1 MPCCTEIKGEAVD
14 NITVSCVQSCTSGV
28 MLSMLRYRQ
37 GTVLDAA
44 MAASEQVTLE
54 TSRPKRLT
62 LEALVDRAR
71 RILLAGDKI
80 SY

>member
-1 MPCCTEIKGEAVD
+1 
-14 NITVSCVQSCTSGV
+14 
-28 MLSMLRYRQ
+28 
-37 GTVLDAA
+37 